1 MCYGKYHNDRVPIT
15 KKHGDIRLDAF
26 TNSELWQMLSI
37 GMAELA
43 KENSEAST
51 DFIDPKNAN
60 KILNTCMEYANGGI
74 RGLKRLMENST
85 SNYFEG
91 FENEL
96 DEVLEYYDKIN
107 TDQ

>member
-1 MCYGKYHNDRVPIT
+1 MNLLHSILN
-15 KKHGDIRLDAF
+15 KKTAYEHRKNLG
-26 TNSELWQMLSI
+26 
-37 GMAELA
+37 AELA